1 MQSPP
6 ASLAWAHPLV
16 AEWFVRRF
24 GTPTEPQEQG
34 WPHILAGRTT
44 LISAPTGSGK
54 TLAAFLACIDRLVRK
69 ALAGDLA
76 DRTEVL
82 YISPLKAL
90 GNDIQKNLEVP
101 LGEILALAG
110 ERGLLMPEIRTAVR
124 TGDTLQAE
132 RRAMLKRPP
141 HILVTTPESLYI
153 LLTADQSRAI
163 LRDVETVIVDEIHA
177 VADDKRG
184 AHLALSLERL
194 EALRRETLG
203 MERATSAAKAGS
215 RDSELFRS
223 AESAAPPKSEL
234 AAARSQSK
242 SAETKSALVRIGL
255 SATQKPIEEVAHFLT
270 GSGRADPVIVNIGH
284 RRKLDLG
291 IEVPPMPLGPV
302 ASNEMWDAI
311 YDRLVA
317 LVGQHRSTLVFVNTR
332 RMVERM
338 AHHLGE
344 RLGEENVAAH
354 DGSLSRKLRLAA
366 EKKLKEGQVR
376 VLVAT
381 ASLELGIDIG
391 TVDLVVQINSPR
403 AIAVA
408 LQRVGRSG
416 HWRGAVPKGRFFAT
430 TRDDLVEC
438 AALVRAIKHG
448 DLDRLIIPESP
459 LDVLAQQIVA
469 ACAAEEW
476 DEDEMFALAR
486 RAYPYRDLKRETFDA
501 ILEMLS
507 EGIAARRGR
516 YGTYL
521 HRDRVNGKLR
531 GRRGARLAAITSGGA
546 IPETALFAV
555 VAEPDGVVVGT
566 VDEDFATESMA
577 GEVMLL
583 GNTSWRIR
591 RIELKSGRLLVENAH
606 GAPPGIPFWRGEAP
620 ARTEELSAHV
630 GEVRE
635 KISEMLPRTS
645 PVGFSATQPEVAAA
659 VSWLKEE
666 CGLDD
671 SGAEQAI
678 EYILQ
683 GRAVLGAVPTET
695 TVIAE
700 RFFDEGGGMQLVI
713 HAPFGG
719 RINKAWGLSLRKR
732 FCRGFNFELQ
742 AAATDNGLNIALA
755 EQHSFPLGDVFH
767 FLQADTVQPILEQ
780 AALDSPMFGTRWR
793 WDANRALA
801 LLRFQNGKKVPP
813 QIQRIRSDDL
823 LASVFPDAA
832 ACFENIEGDRQIPD
846 HPLVSEVMKDVL
858 TEAMDVEG
866 LKKLLRGMASGRV
879 RVIAVDT
886 PVPSQFSHEILNAN
900 PYAFLDDAP
909 LEERRARA
917 VEMRRVLPESVLEE
931 VGKLDPGAIQQVR
944 EEAWPDV
951 RDADEL
957 HDVLH
962 TLLALPE
969 EFSISGTEGMVGASQ
984 GSRAPLGWAGESAGP
999 YTSRG
1004 GIEWRGF
1011 FERLVGEGR
1020 AGTAFSG
1027 GRRYWV
1033 AAERARGFVAL
1044 FPAAEFVHT
1053 LADVETAEVSRD
1065 DALLTLVTGWMSHL
1079 GPVTA
1084 SGLGEM
1090 LGLAASE
1097 VEKALLRM
1105 EASGTVLRG
1114 NFTGGTGKRTG
1125 VPAPHEPVE
1134 LRSTG
1139 QPRAAVPTSAP
1150 ETEWCERRLLARIHR
1165 LTVGM
1170 LRKQIEPVTA
1180 AQFMRWLMRWQ
1191 HVAPGT
1197 QVAGERGTL
1206 EVLQQLQG
1214 FEIPANAW
1222 ERQVLARRIVDYDP
1236 KWLDQLCL
1244 TGAVGW
1250 GRLSPHPATVESTDG
1265 PVKDGSTPRQRRV
1278 IPTSV
1283 APITFFVR
1291 EEADWMAIP
1300 EAYLSQHRRDPST
1313 PLRAGVGHPTPDVG
1327 HGDASDGR
1335 GLSHGARSVLEFLR
1349 QRGASFFADVVRG
1362 TGKLKAEIETALW
1375 ELVAAGL
1382 VTADGFDNLRS
1393 LIDPKRRA
1401 GQGSGRSMRPRHS
1414 AGRWALLHAD
1424 VAVERP
1430 RAVEA
1435 ACWMLLRRYGIV
1447 MRDVLARESNLPPW
1461 RELLMGF
1468 RRLEDRGEI
1477 RGGRFVDGFLGEQFA
1492 LPVAVESARATRSLP
1507 LSGDTVTL
1515 SAADPLNLAGILVP
1529 GERVPAIS
1537 GKTVSYRDGIALTAS
1552 EPAASSQAMAG

>member
-1 MQSPP
+1 
-6 ASLAWAHPLV
+6 V
-16 AEWFVRRF
+16 A
-24 GTPTEPQEQG
+24 G
-34 WPHILAGRTT
+34 HL
-44 LISAPTGSGK
+44 S
-54 TLAAFLACIDRLVRK
+54 
-69 ALAGDLA
+69 

-82 YISPLKAL
+82 YVSPLKAL
-90 GNDIQKNLEVP
+90 GNDIQKNLEIP

-110 ERGLLMPEIRTAVR
+110 ERGFLMPEIRTAVR
-124 TGDTLQAE
+124 TGDTLQPE

-153 LLTADQSRAI
+153 LLTSDRSRAI

-184 AHLALSLERL
+184 AHLTLSLERL
-194 EALRRETLG
+194 EALTHR
-203 MERATSAAKAGS
+203 K
-215 RDSELFRS
+215 
-223 AESAAPPKSEL
+223 P
-234 AAARSQSK
+234 
-242 SAETKSALVRIGL
+242 VRIGL

-270 GSGRADPVIVNIGH
+270 GSSRPDPIVVELGH
-284 RRKLDLG
+284 KRKLDLG

-302 ASNEMWDAI
+302 ASNEMWDTI
-311 YDRLVA
+311 YDRLVE
-317 LVGQHRSTLVFVNTR
+317 LVKQHRSTLVFVNTR
-332 RMVERM
+332 RMAERL
-338 AHHLGE
+338 AHQLGE
-344 RLGEENVAAH
+344 RIGEENVAAH
-354 DGSLSRKLRLAA
+354 HGSLSRKLRLAA
-366 EKKLKEGQVR
+366 ERKLKEGQVR

-381 ASLELGIDIG
+381 ASLELGIDVG
-391 TVDLVVQINSPR
+391 FVDLAVQINSPR

-430 TRDDLVEC
+430 TRDDLMEC
-438 AALVRAIKHG
+438 AALVRAIKLG
-448 DLDRLIIPESP
+448 DLDRLMIPDAP

-469 ACAAEEW
+469 ACAAKGSPSSRSKTSHQDGDVTAGVEAGATPEGW
-476 DEDEMFALAR
+476 DEDELLALVR
-486 RAYPYRDLKRETFDA
+486 RAYPYRNLRRETFDS

-516 YGTYL
+516 YGAYI

-531 GRRGARLAAITSGGA
+531 ARRGARLAAITSGGA
-546 IPETALFAV
+546 IPDNSLYTV

-566 VDEDFATESMA
+566 VDEDFAVESNR
-577 GEVMLL
+577 GDIMLL
-583 GNTSWRIR
+583 GNSSWIIH
-591 RIELKSGRLLVENAH
+591 RIETNNGRMLVHDAH
-606 GAPPGIPFWRGEAP
+606 GAPPSVPFWRGEAP

-630 GEVRE
+630 GDLRQ

-645 PVGFSATQPEVAAA
+645 PVGFSATQPEVAAC
-659 VSWLKEE
+659 VSWLKDE

-683 GRAVLGAVPTET
+683 GRVVLGAVPTQT
-695 TVIAE
+695 TIIAE
-700 RFFDEGGGMQLVI
+700 RFFDEGGGMQLII

-767 FLQADTVQPILEQ
+767 FLNAETVQPILEQ
-780 AALDSPMFGTRWR
+780 AALDSPIFGTRWR

-801 LLRFQNGKKVPP
+801 LLRFQGGKKVPA
-813 QIQRIRSDDL
+813 QIQRMRSDDL

-832 ACFENIEGDRQIPD
+832 ACFENIEGERQIPD
-846 HPLVSEVMKDVL
+846 HPLVGEVMKDVL

-866 LKKLLRGMASGRV
+866 LKNVLRGIASGEIRAV
-879 RVIAVDT
+879 AVDT

-900 PYAFLDDAP
+900 PYAYLDDAP

-931 VGKLDPGAIQQVR
+931 VGGLDQGAIEQVR
-944 EEAWPDV
+944 REAWPDV

-962 TLLALPE
+962 TLVALPE
-969 EFSISGTEGMVGASQ
+969 GAVSAQHSAFSLSGPAYQEETRFRTEH
-984 GSRAPLGWAGESAGP
+984 
-999 YTSRG
+999 
-1004 GIEWRGF
+1004 WRGYF
-1011 FERLVGEGR
+1011 DQLTRQGR
-1020 AGTAFSG
+1020 AGIASID
-1027 GRRYWV
+1027 GRSFWV
-1033 AAERARGFVAL
+1033 SAERARSFQAL
-1044 FPAAEFVHT
+1044 FPSARFEQRLT
-1053 LADVETAEVSRD
+1053 EVETGEVSRD
-1065 DALLTLVTGWMSHL
+1065 EALLTVVMGWMSAI
-1079 GPVTA
+1079 GPTTA
-1084 SGLGEM
+1084 SQLGNA
-1090 LGLAASE
+1090 LGLPASDI
-1097 VEKALLRM
+1097 EKGLLRM
-1105 EASGTVLRG
+1105 EATGTVLRG
-1114 NFTGGTGKRTG
+1114 TFSDAATR
-1125 VPAPHEPVE
+1125 ASRPVE
-1134 LRSTG
+1134 NG
-1139 QPRAAVPTSAP
+1139 GP
-1150 ETEWCERRLLARIHR
+1150 EIEWCERRLLARIHR

-1180 AQFMRWLMRWQ
+1180 AQFMRWLLRWQ
-1191 HVAPGT
+1191 HIAPGS
-1197 QVAGERGTL
+1197 QAAGERGTL

-1222 ERQVLARRIVDYDP
+1222 ERQVLPRRVADYDP

-1250 GRLSPHPATVESTDG
+1250 GRLSPHPATLETGGTANEGV
-1265 PVKDGSTPRQRRV
+1265 PRQRRV

-1291 EEADWMAIP
+1291 EEADWMGLNPHQPAN
-1300 EAYLSQHRRDPST
+1300 SGQ
-1313 PLRAGVGHPTPDVG
+1313 DVARPG
-1327 HGDASDGR
+1327 I
-1335 GLSHGARSVLEFLR
+1335 GLSHGAQIVLEFLKH
-1349 QRGASFFADVVRG
+1349 RGASFFADIVRG
-1362 TGKLKAEIETALW
+1362 TGKLKAEVETALW
-1375 ELVAAGL
+1375 ELVAAG
-1382 VTADGFDNLRS
+1382 VMTADGFDNLRS

-1401 GQGSGRSMRPRHS
+1401 GQGTGRSLRPRHS

-1424 VAVERP
+1424 AAVERP

-1447 MRDVLARESNLPPW
+1447 IRDLLARESNLPSW
-1461 RELLMGF
+1461 RELLMAF

-1492 LPVAVESARATRSLP
+1492 LPVAVESVRAMRSLP
-1507 LSGDTVTL
+1507 LSGEAITL
-1515 SAADPLNLAGILVP
+1515 SAADPLNLIGILVP

-1537 GKTVSYRDGIALTAS
+1537 GRTVSYQDGVAVAPS
-1552 EPAASSQAMAG
+1552 ENQVVVSTAAS

>member
-1 MQSPP
+1 
-6 ASLAWAHPLV
+6 
-16 AEWFVRRF
+16 VRRF

-82 YISPLKAL
+82 YVSPLKAL

-101 LGEILALAG
+101 LGEILAMAG

-124 TGDTLQAE
+124 TGDTLMHE

-153 LLTADQSRAI
+153 LLTADKSRAI

-184 AHLALSLERL
+184 AHLTLSLERL
-194 EALRRETLG
+194 EAL
-203 MERATSAAKAGS
+203 AYK
-215 RDSELFRS
+215 
-223 AESAAPPKSEL
+223 PP
-234 AAARSQSK
+234 
-242 SAETKSALVRIGL
+242 VRIGL

-270 GSGRADPVIVNIGH
+270 GSSNSGEARPNPVIVNIGH
-284 RRKLDLG
+284 KRTLDLAV
-291 IEVPPMPLGPV
+291 EVPAMPLGPV
-302 ASNEMWDAI
+302 ASNEMWDEV
-311 YDRLVA
+311 YNRLVT
-317 LVGQHRSTLVFVNTR
+317 LVEQHRSTLVFVNTR
-332 RMVERM
+332 RMAERV
-338 AHHLGE
+338 AHNLGE
-344 RLGEENVAAH
+344 RIGEENVAAH
-354 DGSLSRKLRLAA
+354 HGSLSRKLRLAA

-381 ASLELGIDIG
+381 ASLELGIDVG

-403 AIAVA
+403 AIAVT

-416 HWRGAVPKGRFFAT
+416 HWRGAVPKGRLFCT
-430 TRDDLVEC
+430 TRDDLLEC
-438 AALVRAIKHG
+438 AALVRAIRHG
-448 DLDRLIIPESP
+448 DLDRLMIPESP

-469 ACAAEEW
+469 ACSAEEW
-476 DEDEMFALAR
+476 SEDGMFALVR
-486 RAYPYRDLKRETFDA
+486 RAYPYRNLARATFDA
-501 ILEMLS
+501 ILEMLA

-516 YGTYL
+516 YGAYL

-531 GRRGARLAAITSGGA
+531 ARRGARLAAITSGGA
-546 IPETALFAV
+546 IPDNSLYAV
-555 VAEPDGVVVGT
+555 VAEPDGIVVGT
-566 VDEDFATESMA
+566 VDEDFAVESNR
-577 GEVMLL
+577 GDIMLL
-583 GNTSWRIR
+583 GNTSWMIR
-591 RIELKSGRLLVENAH
+591 RIETNAGRVLVQDAH
-606 GAPPGIPFWRGEAP
+606 GAPPSVPFWRGEAP
-620 ARTEELSAHV
+620 ARTQELSEHV
-630 GEVRE
+630 GILRE
-635 KISEMLPRTS
+635 TISEMLPHTS
-645 PVGFSATQPEVAAA
+645 PVGFSATQPEVART
-659 VSWLKEE
+659 VGWLKEE

-683 GRAVLGAVPTET
+683 GRAVLGAVPTQT

-719 RINKAWGLSLRKR
+719 RINKAWGLALRKR
-732 FCRGFNFELQ
+732 FCVGFNFELQ

-755 EQHSFPLGDVFH
+755 EQHSFPLGDVFN
-767 FLQADTVQPILEQ
+767 FLQAATVQPILEQ
-780 AALDSPMFGTRWR
+780 AALDSPIFATRWR

-813 QIQRIRSDDL
+813 QIQRMRSDDL

-832 ACFENIEGDRQIPD
+832 ACFENIQGERQIPD
-846 HPLVSEVMKDVL
+846 HPLVGEVMKDVL
-858 TEAMDVEG
+858 TEAMDIDG
-866 LKKLLRGMASGRV
+866 LKLVLSGLADGRI
-879 RVIAVDT
+879 RCLAVDT

-917 VEMRRVLPESVLEE
+917 VQMRRMLPESVLEE
-931 VGKLDPGAIQQVR
+931 VGGLDPAAIRQVR

-962 TLLALPE
+962 TLVALPE
-969 EFSISGTEGMVGASQ
+969 
-984 GSRAPLGWAGESAGP
+984 SRASLDRTAPSAPLRAGE
-999 YTSRG
+999 G
-1004 GIEWRGF
+1004 GCPHMSGANDWLGH

-1020 AGTAFSG
+1020 AGSAVSG
-1027 GRRYWV
+1027 GRIYWV
-1033 AAERARGFVAL
+1033 AAERARTFSVL
-1044 FPAAEFVHT
+1044 FPEAQFAQELVQ
-1053 LADVETAEVSRD
+1053 VETTVPSRD
-1065 DALLTLVTGWMSHL
+1065 DALLTLVTGWMAHS
-1079 GPVTA
+1079 GPTTA
-1084 SGLGEM
+1084 TRLGET
-1090 LGLAASE
+1090 LGIDASE
-1097 VEKALLRM
+1097 ILNALLRM

-1114 NFTGGTGKRTG
+1114 NFSGTAT
-1125 VPAPHEPVE
+1125 E
-1134 LRSTG
+1134 LRSAE
-1139 QPRAAVPTSAP
+1139 QPGAAVPTQEH

-1165 LTVGM
+1165 LTVAT

-1180 AQFMRWLMRWQ
+1180 AQFMQWLLRWQ
-1191 HVAPGT
+1191 HVAAGT

-1206 EVLQQLQG
+1206 EVLRQLQG

-1250 GRLSPHPATVESTDG
+1250 GRLSPHPATLDYSNTDRG
-1265 PVKDGSTPRQRRV
+1265 DLQAVPAPRQRRV

-1283 APITFFVR
+1283 APITFFIR
-1291 EEADWMAIP
+1291 EDADWM
-1300 EAYLSQHRRDPST
+1300 T
-1313 PLRAGVGHPTPDVG
+1313 PRHPG
-1327 HGDASDGR
+1327 AEQAANN
-1335 GLSHGARSVLEFLR
+1335 GLSHGAQMVLDFLR
-1349 QRGASFFADVVRG
+1349 QRGASFFADIVRG
-1362 TGKLKAEIETALW
+1362 TDKLKAEIETALW

-1401 GQGSGRSMRPRHS
+1401 GQGSGRTMRPRHN
-1414 AGRWALLHAD
+1414 AGRWALLHTD
-1424 VAVERP
+1424 EVVERP

-1447 MRDVLARESNLPPW
+1447 VRDVLAREANLPPW
-1461 RELLMGF
+1461 RELLAGF

-1492 LPVAVESARATRSLP
+1492 LPVAVESVRAMRKLDP
-1507 LSGDTVTL
+1507 ASGTITL
-1515 SAADPLNLAGILVP
+1515 SAADPLNLVGILVP

-1537 GKTVSYRDGIALTAS
+1537 GNSVTFRDGAVVAVPAITGSADNAAVAS
-1552 EPAASSQAMAG
+1552 

>member
-1 MQSPP
+1 VQ
-6 ASLAWAHPLV
+6 
-16 AEWFVRRF
+16 RF

-34 WPHILAGRTT
+34 WPHILAGKTT

-82 YISPLKAL
+82 YVSPLKAL

-124 TGDTLQAE
+124 TGDTLMPE

-153 LLTADQSRAI
+153 LLTADKSRAI

-184 AHLALSLERL
+184 AHLTLSLERL
-194 EALRRETLG
+194 EALTY
-203 MERATSAAKAGS
+203 KK
-215 RDSELFRS
+215 
-223 AESAAPPKSEL
+223 PI
-234 AAARSQSK
+234 
-242 SAETKSALVRIGL
+242 RIGL
-255 SATQKPIEEVAHFLT
+255 SATQKPIEEVACFLT
-270 GSGRADPVIVNIGH
+270 GCSHAGEVLPDTVIVNVGH
-284 RRKLDLG
+284 KRKLDMAV
-291 IEVPPMPLGPV
+291 EVPPMPLGPV
-302 ASNEMWDAI
+302 ASNEMWDEV
-311 YDRLVA
+311 YNRLVT
-317 LVGQHRSTLVFVNTR
+317 LVEQHRSTLVFVNTR
-332 RMVERM
+332 RMAERV
-338 AHHLGE
+338 AHELGE
-344 RLGEENVAAH
+344 RIGEENVAAH
-354 DGSLSRKLRLAA
+354 HGSLSRKLRLTA

-381 ASLELGIDIG
+381 ASLELGIDVG

-403 AIAVA
+403 AIAVT

-416 HWRGAVPKGRFFAT
+416 HWRGAVPKGRLFAT
-430 TRDDLVEC
+430 TRDDLLEC
-438 AALVRAIKHG
+438 AALVRAIRQG

-469 ACAAEEW
+469 ACSAEEW
-476 DEDEMFALAR
+476 DEDAMFALAR
-486 RAYPYRDLKRETFDA
+486 RAYPYRNLTRPVFDS

-507 EGIAARRGR
+507 EGIAAKRGR
-516 YGTYL
+516 YGAYV

-531 GRRGARLAAITSGGA
+531 ARRGARLAAITSGGA
-546 IPETALFAV
+546 IPDNALYSV
-555 VAEPDGVVVGT
+555 VAEPDGLVVGT
-566 VDEDFATESMA
+566 VDEDFAIDSSR
-577 GEVMLL
+577 GDIMLL
-583 GNTSWRIR
+583 GNMSWMIR
-591 RIELKSGRLLVENAH
+591 RIETNAGRMLVEDAH
-606 GAPPGIPFWRGEAP
+606 GAPPNVPFWRGEAP
-620 ARTEELSAHV
+620 ARTQELSEHI
-630 GEVRE
+630 GNLRQE
-635 KISEMLPRTS
+635 ISAMLPRTS
-645 PVGFSATQPEVAAA
+645 PVGFSATQPEVAAT
-659 VSWLKEE
+659 VTWLKNE

-683 GRAVLGAVPTET
+683 GRAVLGAVPTQT

-719 RINKAWGLSLRKR
+719 RINKAWGLALRKR
-732 FCRGFNFELQ
+732 FCVGFNFELQ

-755 EQHSFPLGDVFH
+755 EQHSFPLADVFN
-767 FLQADTVQPILEQ
+767 FLQAATVQPILEQ
-780 AALDSPMFGTRWR
+780 AALDSPIFATRWR

-832 ACFENIEGDRQIPD
+832 ACFENIEGTRQIPD
-846 HPLVSEVMKDVL
+846 HPLVGEVMKDVL
-858 TEAMDVEG
+858 TEAMDIDGLRALLSGLAEG
-866 LKKLLRGMASGRV
+866 SIRC
-879 RVIAVDT
+879 IAVDT

-917 VEMRRVLPESVLEE
+917 VQMRRMLPESVLEE
-931 VGKLDPGAIQQVR
+931 VGGLDQEAIAKVR
-944 EEAWPDV
+944 QEAWPDV

-962 TLLALPE
+962 TLVALPE
-969 EFSISGTEGMVGASQ
+969 SLPQDMWGEPPKPALSGGSSNWGRYFEKLKDEGCAAVA
-984 GSRAPLGWAGESAGP
+984 E
-999 YTSRG
+999 Y
-1004 GIEWRGF
+1004 
-1011 FERLVGEGR
+1011 
-1020 AGTAFSG
+1020 G

-1033 AAERARGFVAL
+1033 AAERARTFSVL
-1044 FPAAEFVHT
+1044 FPEARFECA
-1053 LADVETAEVSRD
+1053 LADVEMSTPARE
-1065 DALLTLVTGWMSHL
+1065 DASLTLVTGWMSHL
-1079 GPVTA
+1079 GPATA
-1084 SGLGEM
+1084 AEIGEH

-1097 VEKALLRM
+1097 ISGALLRM

-1114 NFTGGTGKRTG
+1114 KFSSSS
-1125 VPAPHEPVE
+1125 AE
-1134 LRSTG
+1134 LRSAS
-1139 QPRAAVPTSAP
+1139 QPRAATPTRNASTEADI
-1150 ETEWCERRLLARIHR
+1150 EWCERRLLARIHR
-1165 LTVGM
+1165 LTVAT
-1170 LRKQIEPVTA
+1170 LRRQIEPVTA
-1180 AQFMRWLMRWQ
+1180 AQFMQWLLNWQ
-1191 HVAPGT
+1191 HVSPGT
-1197 QVAGERGTL
+1197 QVTGERGTL
-1206 EVLQQLQG
+1206 EVLRQLQG

-1222 ERQVLARRIVDYDP
+1222 ERQVLACRITDYDP

-1244 TGAVGW
+1244 TGSVGW
-1250 GRLSPHPATVESTDG
+1250 GRLSPHPATLDSTPKNG
-1265 PVKDGSTPRQRRV
+1265 FEGEGAAPRQRRV

-1283 APITFFVR
+1283 APITFFIR
-1291 EEADWMAIP
+1291 EDADWM
-1300 EAYLSQHRRDPST
+1300 T
-1313 PLRAGVGHPTPDVG
+1313 PRHPGSEFAGGLDN
-1327 HGDASDGR
+1327 
-1335 GLSHGARSVLEFLR
+1335 GLSPGGQMVLDFLR
-1349 QRGASFFADVVRG
+1349 QRGACFFADIVRG

-1393 LIDPKRRA
+1393 LIDPKRRV
-1401 GQGSGRSMRPRHS
+1401 GPGSGRIARPRNN
-1414 AGRWALLHAD
+1414 AGRWALLHAEE
-1424 VAVERP
+1424 VVERP

-1447 MRDVLARESNLPPW
+1447 VRDVLARESNLPPW
-1461 RELLMGF
+1461 RELLGGF

-1492 LPVAVESARATRSLP
+1492 LPVAVESVRAMRKLDSAQGTI
-1507 LSGDTVTL
+1507 TL
-1515 SAADPLNLAGILVP
+1515 SAADPLNLVGILLP
-1529 GERVPAIS
+1529 GARVPAIS
-1537 GKTVSYRDGIALTAS
+1537 GNSVTYRDGVAVGLPVVGRSVAES
-1552 EPAASSQAMAG
+1552 AVSLAGD